1 MKELLKSIGI
11 TESGYFSNDN
21 NYIIDFEDSDQF
33 NKAFGKLE
41 KSDLVEENEDSS
53 VINLNVSN
61 VLYLADGFSLNL
73 IADFE
78 QDIYKLV
85 VTEIDGEIDSDEPQ
99 EEYEDEKEVEE
110 E

>member
-1 MKELLKSIGI
+1 MKELLKTIGI
-11 TESGYFSNDN
+11 TAAGYFSSDG
-21 NYIIDFEDSDQF
+21 NYIIDFDDSDQF
-33 NKAFGKLE
+33 NAAFSKLS
-41 KSDLVEENEDSS
+41 KSDQVEENEDSS

-61 VLYLADGFSLNL
+61 VLFLADGYSLNL

-85 VTEIDGEIDSDEPQ
+85 VTELDGEIESN
-99 EEYEDEKEVEE
+99 EEENVEDEEVEE